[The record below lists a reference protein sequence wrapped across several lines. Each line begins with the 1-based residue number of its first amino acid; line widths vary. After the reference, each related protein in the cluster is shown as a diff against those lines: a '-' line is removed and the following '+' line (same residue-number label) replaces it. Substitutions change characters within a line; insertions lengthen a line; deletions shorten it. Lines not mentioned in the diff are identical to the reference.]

1 MPETAGEGPL
11 QKAEAILEI
20 AHADPKTTLSR
31 ASALLAETRDP
42 EAISVLERASGIA
55 TKELNRLEDAHQHLA
70 KAIKAAGSRFPIR
83 AAQAR
88 MSMALVLLELGRTR
102 DALTELDRAKG
113 HLKGLDG
120 GLLEM
125 QRALVL
131 QRLGQLDEAL
141 VGYRRALRVFKR
153 YDDGLRETR
162 LRINRSAL
170 HVYRGDLAA
179 AETDLRIA
187 QRMAAEL
194 GQGLLLGGAS
204 HNLGFLHARRQDVPA
219 ALGCYLAAEEAY
231 QELSADRLLAVLA
244 IDRAELMMAV
254 GLFDEARA
262 QSTKAVELTERGG
275 NATDTAEA
283 LLLRARAELG
293 AGNSTDARHL
303 ARSAQGAFLR
313 QGRHA
318 WAEFGRFVELQADS
332 ATQATSGRKPTATL
346 VARAI
351 DVAGKLSDQG
361 WRSESVIAR
370 LIAAKLALARDDPT
384 SARGQLRQLASFSRT
399 GLVNVQLAGWHA
411 TALLRKAEGNLAG
424 SRTALSAGM
433 RLIDRYRATLAA
445 DDLRAGVTY
454 LALELARTG
463 LVGAMETERAYDVL
477 QWTEALRSVALSY
490 PSARPPT
497 DAGLSDLLASL
508 RDVVAELRQ
517 TALAG
522 GQVATLEAQRA
533 RLEGRIRDRARTV
546 VGPEESLGRVDLKQL
561 TYDLKDRV
569 LLSFFQLGERL
580 SVLRLR
586 GGKIA
591 IFDLGPVTP
600 IIGEAHSLRFALHR
614 LVRGR
619 SSNQGEAAALATMR
633 HSAKA
638 LDLLLLAPCD
648 LDRDEV
654 VIVPSGVLQGLPWRA
669 LSSLSNNAVSIA
681 PSAQSWQ
688 GALSRVRPRDGSKT
702 LLVAGPGLPGAASE
716 ISLLA
721 RHYPQSNKLVGR
733 RATVGA
739 VLTAMDGADLMH
751 LAAHGRLRHDNPLF
765 SSLSMN
771 DGPMTVYDFQ
781 ALRRPPN
788 LIVMPSC
795 DTAMS
800 HVIAGD
806 ELLGL
811 SSGLLKAGVSSVV
824 APVTPVP
831 DDATKPLMVALH
843 RQLMRG
849 SPPAA
854 ALAEAAADFSGGNPT
869 EVGLAAAFVALGA
882 G

>member
-1 MPETAGEGPL
+1 MHETAGEGPL

-31 ASALLAETRDP
+31 ASALLAEVPDP

-55 TKELNRLEDAHQHLA
+55 AKELNRLEEARQHLA
-70 KAIKAAGSRFPIR
+70 KAISAAGSRFPIR

-88 MSMALVLLELGRTR
+88 MSLALVLLELGRTR
-102 DALTELDRAKG
+102 DALAELDRAKG
-113 HLKGLDG
+113 HLRGLDG

-179 AETDLRIA
+179 AEIDLGIA

-231 QELSADRLLAVLA
+231 QDLSADRLLAVLA

-254 GLFDEARA
+254 GLFDEAIA
-262 QSTKAVELTERGG
+262 QSSRAVELTEGGG

-283 LLLRARAELG
+283 VLLKARAELG

-303 ARSAQGAFLR
+303 ARTAQRAFLR
-313 QGRHA
+313 QGRRS
-318 WAEFGRFVELQADS
+318 WAEFGRFVELQSDS
-332 ATQATSGRKPTATL
+332 ASQATSGRKPTASL

-361 WRSESVIAR
+361 WRSESVVAR
-370 LIAAKLALARDDPT
+370 LIAAKMALARNDPVL
-384 SARGQLRQLASFSRT
+384 ARGQLRQLASFSRT

-411 TALLRKAEGNLAG
+411 TALLRKAEGNRSG
-424 SRTALSAGM
+424 SRSALSAGM

-463 LVGAMETERAYDVL
+463 LVGAMESGRAHDVL
-477 QWTEALRSVALSY
+477 QWTESLRSVALSF
-490 PSARPPT
+490 PSPRPPS

-533 RLEGRIRDRARTV
+533 RLEARIRDRARTV
-546 VGPEESLGRVDLKQL
+546 VGTEGSLGRIDLKEL
-561 TYDLKDRV
+561 THDLKDRV
-569 LLSFFQLGERL
+569 LLSFFQLGDRL
-580 SVLRLR
+580 SVLKLR
-586 GGKIA
+586 GARIE
-591 IFDLGPVTP
+591 ILDLGSVAPM
-600 IIGEAHSLRFALHR
+600 IGEAHSLRFALHR

-619 SSNQGEAAALATMR
+619 ASDQGKAAALATMR

-638 LDLLLLAPCD
+638 LDLMLLGPSD

-654 VIVPSGVLQGLPWRA
+654 VIVPSGVLHGLPWRA
-669 LSSLSNNAVSIA
+669 LTSLSNKAVTIA

-688 GALSRVRPRDGSKT
+688 SAMSRVRAHNPSKT

-721 RHYPQSNKLVGR
+721 RRYPQSNKLVGR
-733 RATVGA
+733 QATVGA
-739 VLTAMDGADLMH
+739 VLAAMDGADLMH

-765 SSLSMN
+765 SSLSMD

-781 ALRRPPN
+781 SLRRPPN

-795 DTAMS
+795 DTALS
-800 HVIAGD
+800 QVISGD

-824 APVTPVP
+824 APVTSVP

-854 ALAEAAADFSGGNPT
+854 ALAEAAADFSAGNPT